1 MWLPSF
7 EQHAALQS
15 VWELDWSL
23 KWSSAI
29 PAWGIVAAA
38 AVYRL
43 WKEPAALQTTTVQFL
58 LCALVVALGLS
69 LHDRLIKP
77 VQPLHFTRGYVWMP
91 LILLGAPAIVPM
103 IRSMWHR
110 SVISRVVVCCLGLLF
125 VTDNLVF
132 GAIQSW
138 RQYHH
143 EEGFHLTVHDRA
155 LLAELHEKHLQSVV
169 LTESTTLNYLLP
181 AYADHRPWL
190 GHQFNTPEFPERLEV
205 MQHCFAESTIKPDA
219 IPPDVTLLVVRLSR
233 DCQPLVATG
242 IWLDC
247 GAKNAEWS
255 IWLRSQPE

>member
-1 MWLPSF
+1 
-7 EQHAALQS
+7 
-15 VWELDWSL
+15 
-23 KWSSAI
+23 
-29 PAWGIVAAA
+29 
-38 AVYRL
+38 
-43 WKEPAALQTTTVQFL
+43 
-58 LCALVVALGLS
+58 
-69 LHDRLIKP
+69 
-77 VQPLHFTRGYVWMP
+77 
-91 LILLGAPAIVPM
+91 
-103 IRSMWHR
+103 
-110 SVISRVVVCCLGLLF
+110 
-125 VTDNLVF
+125 
-132 GAIQSW
+132 
-138 RQYHH
+138 
-143 EEGFHLTVHDRA
+143 
-155 LLAELHEKHLQSVV
+155 LAELHEKHLQSVV